1 MRLLLDTQAFLYAGL
16 GAVEKFP
23 TRAAKAVGDDT
34 SEFFISVISL
44 FELEVLIRKGRFNT
58 TPAKIEAGL
67 KLLDA
72 KVLPFATPHVMRTF
86 TLPAHHPDPFDRMII
101 ATALVEDMHLVG
113 GDEQFLKY
121 KGLKVLW
128 R

>member
-1 MRLLLDTQAFLYAGL
+1 
-16 GAVEKFP
+16 
-23 TRAAKAVGDDT
+23 
-34 SEFFISVISL
+34 
-44 FELEVLIRKGRFNT
+44 
-58 TPAKIEAGL
+58 
-67 KLLDA
+67 
-72 KVLPFATPHVMRTF
+72 
-86 TLPAHHPDPFDRMII
+86 MII